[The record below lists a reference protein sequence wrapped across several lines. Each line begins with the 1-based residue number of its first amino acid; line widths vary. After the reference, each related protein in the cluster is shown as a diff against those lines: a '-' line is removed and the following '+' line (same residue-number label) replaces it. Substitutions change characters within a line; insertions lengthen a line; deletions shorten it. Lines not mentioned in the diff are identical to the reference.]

1 MTPLVSIVV
10 ITYKQAAFIAQNLDG
25 LLMQETNFPFE
36 IIVAEDCSPDNTKEI
51 VQQYADKHPTII
63 KFISR
68 PKNVGA
74 IINAQEA
81 IYQCKGKYL
90 AFCEGDDFW
99 NNPNKLQTQ
108 VDFLESHLDFAL
120 VHTDVNLNYEDTGN
134 TIENHNQYYKINF
147 PSGLIFE
154 NYLMENL
161 FIQTCTVLV
170 RKEIFLKSSDYDFF
184 ARKNWLLQDLPTWL
198 EIAANYKIQY
208 LPNTTATYRLSSE
221 SASRTSDGAKQFNFH
236 ISVYSIRFYFWRK
249 YSKNLVHFLVLYFKF
264 FKVIINYVLKTKKIN
279 HLKYLIHI

>member
-36 IIVAEDCSPDNTKEI
+36 IIVSEDCSPDNTKEI
-51 VQQYADKHPTII
+51 VQQYADKHPSVI

-68 PKNVGA
+68 TKNVGA

-161 FIQTCTVLV
+161 NYNSLV
-170 RKEIFLKSSDYDFF
+170 
-184 ARKNWLLQDLPTWL
+184 
-198 EIAANYKIQY
+198 
-208 LPNTTATYRLSSE
+208 
-221 SASRTSDGAKQFNFH
+221 
-236 ISVYSIRFYFWRK
+236 
-249 YSKNLVHFLVLYFKF
+249 
-264 FKVIINYVLKTKKIN
+264 
-279 HLKYLIHI
+279 

>member
-36 IIVAEDCSPDNTKEI
+36 IIVSEDCSPDNTKEI
-51 VQQYADKHPTII
+51 VQQYADKHPAVI

-68 PKNVGA
+68 TKNVGA

-134 TIENHNQYYKINF
+134 TIYNNNQHYKINF

-170 RKEIFLKSSDYDFF
+170 RKEIFIKSSDYDFF
-184 ARKNWLLQDLPTWL
+184 AKKNWLLQDLPTWL

-221 SASRTSDGAKQFNFH
+221 SASRTSDVYKQFNFH
-236 ISVYSIRFYFWRK
+236 LSVYSIRFYFWRK
-249 YSKNLVHFLVLYFKF
+249 YSKKLAHFLVLYFKF

>member
-1 MTPLVSIVV
+1 
-10 ITYKQAAFIAQNLDG
+10 
-25 LLMQETNFPFE
+25 
-36 IIVAEDCSPDNTKEI
+36 
-51 VQQYADKHPTII
+51 
-63 KFISR
+63 
-68 PKNVGA
+68 
-74 IINAQEA
+74 
-81 IYQCKGKYL
+81 
-90 AFCEGDDFW
+90 
-99 NNPNKLQTQ
+99 
-108 VDFLESHLDFAL
+108 
-120 VHTDVNLNYEDTGN
+120 
-134 TIENHNQYYKINF
+134 
-147 PSGLIFE
+147 
-154 NYLMENL
+154 MENL

-184 ARKNWLLQDLPTWL
+184 AKKNWLLQDLPTWL

-264 FKVIINYVLKTKKIN
+264 FKVIINDVLKTKKIN

>member
-51 VQQYADKHPTII
+51 VQQYANKHPAII

-68 PKNVGA
+68 TKNVGA

-81 IYQCKGKYL
+81 ISHCKGKYL

-99 NNPNKLQTQ
+99 NNPNKLQIQ

-134 TIENHNQYYKINF
+134 TIQNHNQYYKIK
-147 PSGLIFE
+147 
-154 NYLMENL
+154 
-161 FIQTCTVLV
+161 FI
-170 RKEIFLKSSDYDFF
+170 
-184 ARKNWLLQDLPTWL
+184 
-198 EIAANYKIQY
+198 
-208 LPNTTATYRLSSE
+208 
-221 SASRTSDGAKQFNFH
+221 
-236 ISVYSIRFYFWRK
+236 
-249 YSKNLVHFLVLYFKF
+249 
-264 FKVIINYVLKTKKIN
+264 
-279 HLKYLIHI
+279 